1 MKGNFL
7 FAPFL
12 FCFSILFVSCNFN
25 NDSDDTT
32 EIDCPAEIASR
43 AFRFAELYKDSD
55 TVYELGGQAPVR
67 SAIAIDCSGLVQICN
82 GRYKIFLACPGYDGG
97 LYVRKCFV
105 SCCAG
110 ANAAGRLDFHGRG

>member
-1 MKGNFL
+1 MFTLYFFVITIFAFRGIINHSNLNFISHVKYYTRGRVELKGNFL

-32 EIDCPAEIASR
+32 EIDCSAEIASR

-55 TVYELGGQAPVR
+55 TVY
-67 SAIAIDCSGLVQICN
+67 
-82 GRYKIFLACPGYDGG
+82 
-97 LYVRKCFV
+97 
-105 SCCAG
+105 
-110 ANAAGRLDFHGRG
+110 